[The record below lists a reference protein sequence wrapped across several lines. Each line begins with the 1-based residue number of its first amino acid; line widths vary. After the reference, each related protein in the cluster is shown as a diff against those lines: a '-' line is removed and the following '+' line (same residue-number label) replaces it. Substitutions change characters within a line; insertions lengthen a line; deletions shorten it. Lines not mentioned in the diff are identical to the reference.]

1 MITEGDKNTILGI
14 KLQFQIG
21 VGFLVRQIQSQGFGG
36 LSQNICTVHRY
47 VVMVNILRKG
57 LDTVESLSA
66 GEARDPNRNIGTV
79 IIIYIFVTFTNL
91 TLY

>member
-1 MITEGDKNTILGI
+1 MTDRTCYTELKFSFNLTY
-14 KLQFQIG
+14 
-21 VGFLVRQIQSQGFGG
+21 
-36 LSQNICTVHRY
+36 LSVHVY
-47 VVMVNILRKG
+47 IDFDMKSLRKG

-66 GEARDPNRNIGTV
+66 GAARDPNRNIGTV